1 MNFKKIIST
10 SSYDGDIVSILDI
23 GSSKVVCLIADIK
36 AGIINIIGSGCH
48 SANGFKNGT
57 ITNSELAKTS
67 IIAAVDQAEKM
78 AGITVDK
85 IILALNGN
93 KIRSH
98 YICPSLDLKK
108 HKVYNRDITALI
120 TQGVKDLEKQ
130 GCEVIHYFPLEYIV
144 DGNDGI
150 YDPSGLL
157 GNKISA
163 KIHFVTVPSIMLENI
178 INCLASCQLDVE
190 DCIFA
195 PYAAGLATLNNN
207 DKELGATIID
217 FGAGITSYAVFLQ
230 NNMIYCG
237 SVPIG
242 SAAITED
249 IAKSFM
255 LDSSTAERIKTINGA
270 ANVGYADAQKM
281 INCKIDN
288 LEDPFDHEERN
299 ISNAELN
306 DVINAR
312 IEEILSLLKATFD
325 KRKNFYD
332 RQLNIVLTGGG
343 SLLSGIIHEA
353 SKIFKSKVRLGKPIA
368 VSGLSVESINATYS
382 AAIGVLKYYA
392 DKSVARS
399 SSGLAKISLVRKF
412 ISWFKDNF

>member
-1 MNFKKIIST
+1 MNLKEIIST
-10 SSYDGDIVSILDI
+10 SSYTGDIVSILDI
-23 GSSKVVCLIADIK
+23 GSSKVVCLIASIK
-36 AGIINIIGSGCH
+36 SGKINIIGSGCH
-48 SANGFKNGT
+48 SANGFKNGA
-57 ITNSELAKTS
+57 ITNSKSAKTS

-98 YICPSLDLKK
+98 YICPSLELRK
-108 HKVYNRDITALI
+108 HKVHNRDISALMA
-120 TQGVKDLEKQ
+120 QGVKDLEKQ
-130 GCEVIHYFPLEYIV
+130 GCEVIHCFPLEYII

-150 YDPSGLL
+150 FEPSGLL

-195 PYAAGLATLNNN
+195 PYAAGLATLNDN

-230 NNMIYCG
+230 KNMVYCG
-237 SVPIG
+237 FIPIG
-242 SAAITED
+242 SGAITED

-255 LDSSTAERIKTINGA
+255 LDLSTSERIKTINGA
-270 ANVGYADAQKM
+270 ASVGYADSQKM
-281 INCKIDN
+281 INCKVDN
-288 LEDPFDHEERN
+288 LEDPFDHEDRN

-312 IEEILSLLKATFD
+312 IEEILTLLKNTLD
-325 KRKNFYD
+325 KRKNFCD
-332 RQLNIVLTGGG
+332 TQRNIVLTGGG
-343 SLLSGIIHEA
+343 SLLSGISHEA

-368 VSGLSVESINATYS
+368 VLGLSSESINATYA
-382 AAIGVLKYYA
+382 AAIGVLKYLA
-392 DKSVARS
+392 DKSAARS
-399 SSGLAKISLVRKF
+399 SSGLSKISLVRKF
-412 ISWFKDNF
+412 IIWFKDNF